1 LFFIGDLDKKVMN
14 IIGTFLIF
22 SSILVIF
29 TDFHLK
35 NDIGYFIFLATGI
48 YILISIFL
56 FMPKQIMSFVRE
68 EGLVE
73 NKWKLNFVRFQ
84 VGAFFIL
91 SFICFVLELS
101 NYEIPGFIYWVLIAL
116 ILTLTSTI
124 IFLKYVKKS

>member
-1 LFFIGDLDKKVMN
+1 MN
-14 IIGTFLIF
+14 IIGAFLIF
-22 SSILVIF
+22 ASILVMF

-48 YILISIFL
+48 YVFISVFL
-56 FMPKQIMSFVRE
+56 FMPKQIISFVWE
-68 EGLVE
+68 ERLVE
-73 NKWKLNFVRFQ
+73 SKWKLNFVRFQ

-116 ILTLTSTI
+116 ILILTSTI
-124 IFLKYVKKS
+124 IFLKYIKKS